1 VRHTSSHW
9 LYGEDKSG
17 DITNYKNIE
26 YIWKN
31 IKHPIMF
38 ITADSSPRIS
48 DDPYE
53 QESLIAPLKFAEI
66 VASVGALTQGGTLVI
81 KFLTLLEPVS
91 ISMMYFLNCLF
102 NQVAITKPAASKDIS
117 SEIYVVCLGFKG
129 IPKIY
134 LSNLLQLVGPKFS
147 TQVPFILLS
156 DIPSEFI
163 AEMEE
168 QAKFFATKQ
177 IDVFKHRLSLLSQ
190 MSKSE
195 QFKIIRLRNI
205 NSALFIKKFGVKLL
219 KDEDKLLPKTK
230 EESETEKSGIQL
242 EEYGRAPKRR
252 RESEMNPPGR
262 LHYDSRRAYSEYNGS
277 YPRDVAYP
285 PHGAPYYEYDYG
297 NNWEEEPYRTHPY
310 PYYHP
315 YYDYSYYGQPPR
327 SSSSYRRASPYEYAG
342 DAYQD
347 HVEDSRSRG
356 WSSYQ
361 EEQGR
366 APHDYRK
373 SPPDHTRRSQW

>member
-1 VRHTSSHW
+1 
-9 LYGEDKSG
+9 
-17 DITNYKNIE
+17 
-26 YIWKN
+26 
-31 IKHPIMF
+31 
-38 ITADSSPRIS
+38 
-48 DDPYE
+48 
-53 QESLIAPLKFAEI
+53 
-66 VASVGALTQGGTLVI
+66 
-81 KFLTLLEPVS
+81 
-91 ISMMYFLNCLF
+91 
-102 NQVAITKPAASKDIS
+102 
-117 SEIYVVCLGFKG
+117 
-129 IPKIY
+129 
-134 LSNLLQLVGPKFS
+134 
-147 TQVPFILLS
+147 
-156 DIPSEFI
+156 
-163 AEMEE
+163 
-168 QAKFFATKQ
+168 
-177 IDVFKHRLSLLSQ
+177 